1 MQKKVESFK
10 LETITKT
17 EQSDKQ
23 NVAKPVTNSD
33 PVQKTR
39 PGSFAALISQ

>member
-10 LETITKT
+10 PQPVTNV
-17 EQSDKQ
+17 EQSAKHE
-23 NVAKPVTNSD
+23 VTKPVTNSD